1 MVLKHACA
9 CEMTCSVHVELVKG
23 IPVTRLDVCA
33 REALYVQSC
42 PCDASPLLH
51 NGHLHSLDFI
61 SCAGMHLLC
70 PYTQHSLQLQDARL
84 SASRDSPTAACWQPV
99 AA

>member
-1 MVLKHACA
+1 MQKSTVILKHACG
-9 CEMTCSVHVELVKG
+9 CEMTCGVHVELVKG

-51 NGHLHSLDFI
+51 NCHLYLTRLHIPCRHASALP
-61 SCAGMHLLC
+61 MH
-70 PYTQHSLQLQDARL
+70 PA
-84 SASRDSPTAACWQPV
+84 
-99 AA
+99 